1 MFLALAK
8 IWSSFEQLQLLI
20 QSPELIHLDLPFWGN
35 FLMWLNVACEDVT
48 HWRHSQLRYC
58 RTLLLENGMNLHVFS
73 KCLKRWQLL
82 KNCSAFFFFF
92 HLAIQ
97 SVQKTEQYYRTCN
110 ILQMAPPKT
119 RSLPQLTKTPPG
131 EAPAPSKTTLTQ
143 RLVNIRLE
151 QIELWAACQA
161 EGAEGK
167 VKHSPNVA
175 YLLQAKVAAN
185 LPISLALFTLDFHT
199 THTEN

>member
-1 MFLALAK
+1 MWHVKTLHTGGIANYVTAEHYSWRMAWIYMF
-8 IWSSFEQLQLLI
+8 S
-20 QSPELIHLDLPFWGN
+20 
-35 FLMWLNVACEDVT
+35 LNVWKGDSCWKTVV
-48 HWRHSQLRYC
+48 HS
-58 RTLLLENGMNLHVFS
+58 
-73 KCLKRWQLL
+73 
-82 KNCSAFFFFF
+82 FFFF
-92 HLAIQ
+92 IWQ
-97 SVQKTEQYYRTCN
+97 YKVCKKTEQYYRTCN

-131 EAPAPSKTTLTQ
+131 QAPAPSKTTLTQ